1 MTKETKKKTATKVG
15 TTTRSKAAVDA
26 SSSLNDIPNEVHSAQ
41 ETAVDVAR
49 SCVDSVAQLV
59 PKFWERPLVDGAPS
73 PNDVTNTAF
82 DITRKV
88 IDAQLD
94 ITQKVA
100 ESLTRPR

>member
-1 MTKETKKKTATKVG
+1 MTKATKKKTATKVNA
-15 TTTRSKAAVDA
+15 TTRSKAAPDT
-26 SSSLNDIPNEVHSAQ
+26 SSSLNDIPDDVHSAQ

-49 SCVDSVAQLV
+49 SCMDSVAQLV

-88 IDAQLD
+88 INAQLD

-100 ESLTRPR
+100 ESFTKPR